1 MNMGHPNFSF
11 CFLITKCF
19 VSLLNHMAAVH
30 SADRQGLSVSKL
42 IKRKPCLNNIYT
54 LCNKVFPIPI
64 NCSVTLDRCVKDH
77 SLRWQTSDLFSL
89 HSVLKKR
96 SACFGH
102 PSHFTLRKLFSVK
115 TLWSHSFSF
124 IHCSWFTSDKRHIK
138 HTHTLFGSNVLP
150 PPFSEKQRG
159 ENTNKQTEENI
170 SHTHTLKHTIE
181 ENLQTNR
188 HASSRLIS
196 GGRRLFWR
204 SALGRIITAWLL
216 VKPEIFTMDDVYS
229 PVKQQQ
235 ASVGC
240 LKALHTES
248 RVCGWVVL
256 MTTWGTEVQFDTVQP
271 EWPGVVYAVVEKG
284 IDTQWCGH
292 QLRHFHAVGARVQAL
307 L

>member
-64 NCSVTLDRCVKDH
+64 NCSVALDRCVKDH

-138 HTHTLFGSNVLP
+138 HTHTLFGSDVLP
-150 PPFSEKQRG
+150 PPFFWKTKRRKH
-159 ENTNKQTEENI
+159 KQTNRGKHFT
-170 SHTHTLKHTIE
+170 HTHT
-181 ENLQTNR
+181 QTHHR
-188 HASSRLIS
+188 
-196 GGRRLFWR
+196 GK
-204 SALGRIITAWLL
+204 SAN
-216 VKPEIFTMDDVYS
+216 KPTCFFTTY
-229 PVKQQQ
+229 
-235 ASVGC
+235 
-240 LKALHTES
+240 
-248 RVCGWVVL
+248 
-256 MTTWGTEVQFDTVQP
+256 
-271 EWPGVVYAVVEKG
+271 
-284 IDTQWCGH
+284 
-292 QLRHFHAVGARVQAL
+292 
-307 L
+307 